1 MQITFDS
8 HVYVCHQVAV
18 HNEAIEPAVGASPD
32 DGSRE
37 DVHKL
42 IASLLPYSMSWSNVL
57 DYIEPSAFHC
67 MARACSAPSG
77 TVHYGY
83 SMNWP
88 QYIYGASV

>member
-1 MQITFDS
+1 M
-8 HVYVCHQVAV
+8 HHAAV
-18 HNEAIEPAVGASPD
+18 EPPMMGAAPE
-32 DGSRE
+32 DGSSRE
-37 DVHKL
+37 DVHRL

-57 DYIEPSAFHC
+57 DYIEPSAFHR